1 MFKIVNVGNQDSA
14 IKVLTEIKENNYV
27 PFDVRIT
34 NSHITDLNSI
44 LGKKVFRKDALYVGS
59 DTLCEIMQPIGN
71 KGEHNYHGLTPQN
84 IFDALATMKLSK
96 EIDVSYDN
104 RYLIVTLATVF
115 DDINLVII
123 VTPKG
128 YLKTNPKAVVN
139 RIITIYPNNK
149 K

>member
-14 IKVLTEIKENNYV
+14 IKVLTEIRDNNYV

-34 NSHITDLNSI
+34 NSHITDLNSV

-59 DTLCEIMQPIGN
+59 DTLWEIMQPIGN
-71 KGEHNYHGLTPQN
+71 KGKHNYHGLTPQN
-84 IFDALATMKLSK
+84 IFDALSTMKSSK
-96 EIDVSYDN
+96 EVDVSYDN

-128 YLKTNPKAVVN
+128 YLKNNPKTVVN